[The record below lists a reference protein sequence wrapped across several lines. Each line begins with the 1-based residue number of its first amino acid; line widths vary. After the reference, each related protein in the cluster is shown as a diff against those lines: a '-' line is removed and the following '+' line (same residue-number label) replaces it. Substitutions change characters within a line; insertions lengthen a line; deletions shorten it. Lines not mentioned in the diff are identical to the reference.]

1 MTNRPQPPRA
11 SQASGRVLVGR
22 RACVGGRVTNV
33 IREGTRDDLL
43 GIIFA
48 EYGSIV
54 QLGPT

>member
-22 RACVGGRVTNV
+22 SVGGRVTNV